1 MLPVLSFDNYSFS
14 YGQHKSTVL
23 KNINLEINTGE
34 IVLIAGHSGCGKS
47 TFLKSI
53 NGLIP
58 HMYDGVISGSV
69 NVNGKKVSEMKINEL
84 ATNVGYIFQNPD
96 NQIFMFSVERDIAFG
111 LEHTG
116 IDRNEMRKR
125 VDWAMN
131 IMKIK
136 HLADRAPH
144 TLSDGQKQRVAIAGV
159 LSMKP
164 NILILDEPTSLLD
177 PYTALELVNTLKYLK
192 KEFNMTILIVE
203 HRLDLLVDIID
214 RILILNQGEVF
225 YDGSPTNILNSQK
238 CLDIGISIPNI
249 TMVHNL
255 LNYYGMLKF
264 PTSLTINDL
273 LKKLNSK

>member
-69 NVNGKKVSEMKINEL
+69 NVNGKKVSEMKINDL